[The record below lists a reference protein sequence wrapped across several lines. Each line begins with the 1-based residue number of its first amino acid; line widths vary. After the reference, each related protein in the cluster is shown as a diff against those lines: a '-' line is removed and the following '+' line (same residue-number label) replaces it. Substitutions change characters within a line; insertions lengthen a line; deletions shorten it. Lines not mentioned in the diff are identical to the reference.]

1 MKLDYKKIIKRIKVI
16 HKQIESYLDDY
27 LDESSEDIYVS
38 FEYLNIGDNI
48 GGYTFDYL
56 WKSISLSMDKEAI
69 SFSLPVPYDDEYLN
83 GSIPYEW
90 LDTFEA
96 ETFAKPILDKY
107 IQEHTYMETIK
118 SDIKK
123 EYFYFPD
130 SMEMPYKMNYHEV
143 LEKGTIVGIK
153 SKDPESFFKGVYGVD
168 PIKIED
174 LKMVDTTQ
182 YKKVYELPTNQIFE
196 IKYYL

>member
-1 MKLDYKKIIKRIKVI
+1 MKLDYKKIIKRLKDI
-16 HKQIESYLDDY
+16 HKQIETYLDDY
-27 LDESSEDIYVS
+27 LDDNDASYIS
-38 FEYLNIGDNI
+38 FEVLGVGDNI

-56 WKSISLSMDKEAI
+56 WKSISLSMDEDAI
-69 SFSLPVPYDDEYLN
+69 SFSLSVPYDDEYLN

-123 EYFYFPD
+123 
-130 SMEMPYKMNYHEV
+130 
-143 LEKGTIVGIK
+143 
-153 SKDPESFFKGVYGVD
+153 
-168 PIKIED
+168 
-174 LKMVDTTQ
+174 
-182 YKKVYELPTNQIFE
+182 
-196 IKYYL
+196 

>member
-1 MKLDYKKIIKRIKVI
+1 MKLEHKKIIKRLKDI

-27 LDESSEDIYVS
+27 LDDNDASYIS
-38 FEYLNIGDNI
+38 FEVLGIGDNI
-48 GGYTFDYL
+48 GGYTLEYL
-56 WKSISLSMDKEAI
+56 TDHMDISLEKYFL

-130 SMEMPYKMNYHEV
+130 SMDIPYTMNYIDI
-143 LEKGTIVGIK
+143 LDKGTIVGVK
-153 SKDPESFFKGVYGVD
+153 SKDPASFFKGIYGVD

-174 LKMVDTTQ
+174 LKEVDTSQ
-182 YKKVYELPTNQIFE
+182 YKQVYELPADRTFL

>member
-1 MKLDYKKIIKRIKVI
+1 MKLERKKIIKRIKTI
-16 HKQIESYLDDY
+16 HQQLEEQLDIFHD
-27 LDESSEDIYVS
+27 DHEDTYVP
-38 FEYLNIGDNI
+38 FDAFGIGEYI
-48 GGYTFDYL
+48 GGYTLEYL
-56 WKSISLSMDKEAI
+56 TDHMDISLEKYFL

-90 LDTFEA
+90 LDTFEV

-107 IQEHTYMETIK
+107 IHNEKYINQIQ
-118 SDIKK
+118 SSIKK

-130 SMEMPYKMNYHEV
+130 SIEIPYTANYIDI
-143 LEKGTIVGIK
+143 LDKGTIVGVK
-153 SKDPESFFKGVYGVD
+153 SKDPASFFKGIYGVD

-174 LKMVDTTQ
+174 LKEVDTSQ
-182 YKKVYELPTNQIFE
+182 YKQVYELPADRTFL